1 MWSPS
6 RNKVEKAESATA
18 DLTIPPV
25 HRNRL
30 GLPSHI
36 ERLAAETLE
45 SALNIYRHMGHAHL
59 TIGREIGD
67 PA

>member
-1 MWSPS
+1 M
-6 RNKVEKAESATA
+6 
-18 DLTIPPV
+18 